1 MFDFI
6 KEHYILSFIAL
17 VIIID
22 LFTTDKDDEIIK
34 EIELLKDKIKAIDIQ
49 IEKETNSEIISDLE
63 DEQWDLEDEI
73 EKLELRLEIEKLE
86 KDNDDLENE
95 RDMWFMFWASK

>member
-6 KEHYILSFIAL
+6 KEHYILSFIAV
-17 VIIID
+17 VIIVD
-22 LFTTDKDDEIIK
+22 LFTDGEDDEIIK
-34 EIELLKDKIKAIDIQ
+34 EIEILKDKIKDIDIQ
-49 IEKETNSEIISDLE
+49 IEKEIDSEIISDLE